1 MENISQLVSDS
12 LARHGVVPRLDHL
25 RLDWS
30 RWIRC
35 ESSLSFA
42 LAPAKPGIIA
52 LGEEM
57 IPPASNLESWAPAL
71 NGDEGASPV
80 GGKRSENDEQRV
92 EQGFQ
97 PCINATVRKG
107 ALAPEVPKPAGKCM
121 LALFQISET
130 DDLGMALGRLFLP
143 GNPLRERLASGR
155 CFARH
160 AVIED
165 AAQRSV
171 AYSIFQRWMQES
183 AETASGIQQEPCG
196 SDIPVRANRQQP
208 CSADILVRTQANK
221 DVNPDSEVVQSMP
234 PSISSAWGVG
244 FMEVQ
249 NREAREAVRR
259 PQPLPS
265 GF

>member
-1 MENISQLVSDS
+1 MESIYRLVADS
-12 LARHGVVPRLDHL
+12 MARHGVEASNPEAAPLLASFLRSANEEPRLDHL

-35 ESSLSFA
+35 ESSCSFA

-57 IPPASNLESWAPAL
+57 FPSASNLESRAPAL
-71 NGDEGASPV
+71 HGDAGASPV
-80 GGKRSENDEQRV
+80 GGRR
-92 EQGFQ
+92 
-97 PCINATVRKG
+97 
-107 ALAPEVPKPAGKCM
+107 M

-143 GNPLRERLASGR
+143 GNPLRKRLTAGR
-155 CFARH
+155 CFARYI
-160 AVIED
+160 VVED
-165 AAQRSV
+165 ASLRSA
-171 AYSIFQRWMQES
+171 AYMFFQRWMRDS
-183 AETASGIQQEPCG
+183 AETASGIQQQPCG
-196 SDIPVRANRQQP
+196 ADTLARDSELNASDIPVRAEIDR
-208 CSADILVRTQANK
+208 
-221 DVNPDSEVVQSMP
+221 DVGPDSDVARALP
-234 PSISSAWGVG
+234 PSISSAWGAG

-249 NREAREAVRR
+249 NRDVREAIRR

>member
-1 MENISQLVSDS
+1 ACF
-12 LARHGVVPRLDHL
+12 ARSGNEEPRLDPL

-52 LGEEM
+52 FGEEM
-57 IPPASNLESWAPAL
+57 FPPASNLESRTPDL
-71 NGDEGASPV
+71 NGDEGASSV
-80 GGKRSENDEQRV
+80 GGRR
-92 EQGFQ
+92 
-97 PCINATVRKG
+97 
-107 ALAPEVPKPAGKCM
+107 M

-155 CFARH
+155 CFARYT
-160 AVIED
+160 VVED
-165 AAQRSV
+165 AALRSA
-171 AYSIFQRWMQES
+171 AYVIFQRWMRES
-183 AETASGIQQEPCG
+183 AESASGIQHQACG
-196 SDIPVRANRQQP
+196 AEALARDSELSASDIPLRAETGNN
-208 CSADILVRTQANK
+208 VG
-221 DVNPDSEVVQSMP
+221 PDSDVDRAVP
-234 PSISSAWGVG
+234 PSISSAWGAG

-249 NREAREAVRR
+249 NRDAREAVRR